1 MSTIPTT
8 LIINITNTKML
19 PVNMAMVVLKQLFRY
34 GVKQNVK
41 KSEACILVYLKY
53 NPKMVTLTKKFGNLP
68 VKVTRAMAEHEKE
81 LGFLETA
88 VKRFNFNI
96 QDDDDV
102 DAIPSPPPP
111 KKLKASSSS
120 SKEILPPPTRSLSPV
135 IIEDF
140 GEEENSQH
148 PTYFQESQDFL

>member
-34 GVKQNVK
+34 GVKQIVK
-41 KSEACILVYLKY
+41 KSEDCILVYLKY
-53 NPKMVTLTKKFGNLP
+53 SPKMVTLTKKFGNLP
-68 VKVTRAMAEHEKE
+68 VKVTRAMAENEKE

-111 KKLKASSSS
+111 KKLKDSSSS

-140 GEEENSQH
+140 EGENSQH